1 MILPLRSLSSIPKTL
16 VSVFIFDI
24 CITSNI
30 FAIFLNLLCYFED
43 SVMIL
48 FDIGNYIDTLLN
60 VIHYPPPPP
69 FACILA
75 FGYFPLM
82 NSPFFQVFHL
92 CFFSSIIFSTESP
105 NYLVSFLQFPLL
117 VIVF

>member
-30 FAIFLNLLCYFED
+30 FAIFPNLLCYFED

-48 FDIGNYIDTLLN
+48 FDIGNVLTL
-60 VIHYPPPPP
+60 Y
-69 FACILA
+69 
-75 FGYFPLM
+75 LM
-82 NSPFFQVFHL
+82 L
-92 CFFSSIIFSTESP
+92 YTT
-105 NYLVSFLQFPLL
+105 PLL
-117 VIVF
+117 RAF